1 MTQDD
6 YRYEL
11 PDFIL
16 GKSDP
21 ETAKAIERLI
31 ETDATFR
38 AEFLEMKSLIE
49 VSTPKLNR
57 AFDAPNHAYFES
69 LSEKVMAKL
78 VPRKKS
84 WWRVLKEDVALL
96 VEVKR
101 WQWAGG
107 ALATTA
113 ALMLI
118 VLTAELDNHTRQTTL
133 AKTSHNED
141 SPTLS
146 LIATQKFALG
156 ITPEI
161 LAMQLDEAEAEAIMS
176 ILENNAPTRKQ
187 TYKVLTDEEVESLF
201 NPM

>member
-1 MTQDD
+1 
-6 YRYEL
+6 
-11 PDFIL
+11 L
-16 GKSDP
+16 GKSNP

-38 AEFLEMKSLIE
+38 TEFFEMKSLIE
-49 VSTPKLNR
+49 FSTPKLNR
-57 AFDAPNHAYFES
+57 ALNAPNHAYFES

-187 TYKVLTDEEVESLF
+187 TYKVLTDEEAESLF

>member
-1 MTQDD
+1 MTRDD

-38 AEFLEMKSLIE
+38 VEFLEMKSLIE

-84 WWRVLKEDVALL
+84 WWNVVKEEVALL
-96 VEVKR
+96 VEVPR

-107 ALATTA
+107 ALAT
-113 ALMLI
+113 ALALALI
-118 VLTAELDNHTRQTTL
+118 GLTAELDNHTRQITL
-133 AKTSHNED
+133 AKASQDED
-141 SPTLS
+141 NPTLS
-146 LIATQKFALG
+146 LIATKKFALG

>member
-1 MTQDD
+1 MTRDD

-16 GKSDP
+16 GKSNP

-38 AEFLEMKSLIE
+38 VEFLEMKSLIE

-57 AFDAPNHAYFES
+57 AFDAPTPAYFES

-84 WWRVLKEDVALL
+84 WWRVLKEEVALL
-96 VEVKR
+96 VEVPR

-107 ALATTA
+107 ALAT
-113 ALMLI
+113 ALALALI
-118 VLTAELDNHTRQTTL
+118 GLTAELDNHTRQITP

-146 LIATQKFALG
+146 LIATKKFAIG
-156 ITPEI
+156 MTPEMI
-161 LAMQLDEAEAEAIMS
+161 ALQIDEHEAETILN
-176 ILENNAPTRKQ
+176 ILESNAPTRKQ
-187 TYKVLTDEEVESLF
+187 TYKVLTDEEAESLF

>member
-1 MTQDD
+1 MTRDD

-38 AEFLEMKSLIE
+38 VEFLEMKSLIE

-84 WWRVLKEDVALL
+84 WWNVMKEEVALL
-96 VEVKR
+96 VEVPR

-107 ALATTA
+107 ALAT
-113 ALMLI
+113 ALALALI
-118 VLTAELDNHTRQTTL
+118 GLTAELDNHTRQITL
-133 AKTSHNED
+133 AKASQHEEK
-141 SPTLS
+141 PPLS

>member
-1 MTQDD
+1 MTRDD

-21 ETAKAIERLI
+21 ETAKTIERLI

-49 VSTPKLNR
+49 FSTPKLNR

-84 WWRVLKEDVALL
+84 WWNVVKEEVALL
-96 VEVKR
+96 VEVPR

-107 ALATTA
+107 ALAT
-113 ALMLI
+113 ALALALI
-118 VLTAELDNHTRQTTL
+118 VLTAELDNHTRQITL
-133 AKTSHNED
+133 AKTSQDED
-141 SPTLS
+141 NPMLS
-146 LIATQKFALG
+146 LIATKKFAIG
-156 ITPEI
+156 MTPEI
-161 LAMQLDEAEAEAIMS
+161 LATQLDEAEAEAIMS

>member
-1 MTQDD
+1 MTRDD

-16 GKSDP
+16 GKSNP

-38 AEFLEMKSLIE
+38 TEFFEMKSLIE
-49 VSTPKLNR
+49 FSTPKLNR
-57 AFDAPNHAYFES
+57 ALDAPNHAYFES

-84 WWRVLKEDVALL
+84 WWNVVKEEVALL

-161 LAMQLDEAEAEAIMS
+161 LAMQIDEHEAETILN

-187 TYKVLTDEEVESLF
+187 TYKVLTDEEAESLF

>member
-1 MTQDD
+1 MTRDD

-38 AEFLEMKSLIE
+38 VEFLEMKSLIE

-84 WWRVLKEDVALL
+84 WWNVVKEEVALL
-96 VEVKR
+96 VEVPR

-107 ALATTA
+107 ALAT
-113 ALMLI
+113 ALALALI
-118 VLTAELDNHTRQTTL
+118 GLTAELDNHTRQITL
-133 AKTSHNED
+133 AKASQHEEK
-141 SPTLS
+141 PPLS

>member
-1 MTQDD
+1 MTRDD

-16 GKSDP
+16 GNSDP

-49 VSTPKLNR
+49 FSTPKLNR
-57 AFDAPNHAYFES
+57 AFNAPTPAYFES
-69 LSEKVMAKL
+69 LSEKVMAQIK
-78 VPRKKS
+78 PRKTS
-84 WWRVLKEDVALL
+84 WWNVLKEEVASLF
-96 VEVKR
+96 EVPR

-107 ALATTA
+107 ALAATL
-113 ALMLI
+113 ALVLI
-118 VLTAELDNHTRQTTL
+118 VLTAQLDNHSRQTTL
-133 AKTSHNED
+133 AKTNQHDDKPS
-141 SPTLS
+141 LS
-146 LIATQKFALG
+146 LIATKKFALG
-156 ITPEI
+156 MTPEI
-161 LAMQLDEAEAEAIMS
+161 LTTQINEREAEVILN

>member
-1 MTQDD
+1 MTRDD

-16 GKSDP
+16 GKSNT

-49 VSTPKLNR
+49 FSTPKLNR
-57 AFDAPNHAYFES
+57 AFDAPTSAYFES

-84 WWRVLKEDVALL
+84 WWNVVKEEVALL
-96 VEVKR
+96 VEVPR
-101 WQWAGG
+101 WQWGGG
-107 ALATTA
+107 ALAT
-113 ALMLI
+113 ALALVLI
-118 VLTAELDNHTRQTTL
+118 VLTAELDNYTRQITL
-133 AKTSHNED
+133 AKTNQPED
-141 SPTLS
+141 KSSLS
-146 LIATQKFALG
+146 LIATKKFAMG
-156 ITPEI
+156 ITPEM
-161 LAMQLDEAEAEAIMS
+161 LATQLNEDEAEALLN

>member
-84 WWRVLKEDVALL
+84 WWRVLKEDVASLF
-96 VEVKR
+96 EVPR

-107 ALATTA
+107 ALATTL

-118 VLTAELDNHTRQTTL
+118 VLTAELDNHTRQITL
-133 AKTSHNED
+133 AKTSHDED

-146 LIATQKFALG
+146 LIATKKFAIG
-156 ITPEI
+156 MTPEMI
-161 LAMQLDEAEAEAIMS
+161 ALQIDEHEAETILN
-176 ILENNAPTRKQ
+176 ILESNAPTRKQ
-187 TYKVLTDEEVESLF
+187 TYKVLTDEEAESLF

>member
-1 MTQDD
+1 MTRDD

-38 AEFLEMKSLIE
+38 VEFLEMKSLIE

-57 AFDAPNHAYFES
+57 AFDAPTPAYFES

-84 WWRVLKEDVALL
+84 WWNVVKEEVALL
-96 VEVKR
+96 VEVPR

-107 ALATTA
+107 ALATVLTLA
-113 ALMLI
+113 LI

-133 AKTSHNED
+133 AKTSQDED
-141 SPTLS
+141 NPTLS
-146 LIATQKFALG
+146 LIATKKFAIG
-156 ITPEI
+156 MTPEI
-161 LAMQLDEAEAEAIMS
+161 LATQLDEREAEEVLN
-176 ILENNAPTRKQ
+176 ILEHSVPTRKQ

>member
-84 WWRVLKEDVALL
+84 WWNVVKEEVALL
-96 VEVKR
+96 VEVPR

-107 ALATTA
+107 ALAT
-113 ALMLI
+113 ALALALI
-118 VLTAELDNHTRQTTL
+118 VLTAELDNHTRQITL
-133 AKTSHNED
+133 AKASQHEEK
-141 SPTLS
+141 PPLS
-146 LIATQKFALG
+146 LIATKKFALG

>member
-1 MTQDD
+1 MTRDD

-21 ETAKAIERLI
+21 ETAKTIERLI

-49 VSTPKLNR
+49 FSTPKLNR

-84 WWRVLKEDVALL
+84 WWNVVKEEVALL
-96 VEVKR
+96 VEVPR

-107 ALATTA
+107 ALAT
-113 ALMLI
+113 ALALALI
-118 VLTAELDNHTRQTTL
+118 VLTAELDNHTRQITL
-133 AKTSHNED
+133 AKASQHEEK
-141 SPTLS
+141 PPLS